1 MDLKKYIASIP
12 GFPKE
17 GIIFRDVTP
26 ILETPEAMHYVVDAF
41 TEFAKQTGADLI
53 LGPEARGFLFGVPVA
68 LEANLPLSLIHISE
82 PTRPY

>member
-41 TEFAKQTGADLI
+41 TEFAKQTSV
-53 LGPEARGFLFGVPVA
+53 LFA
-68 LEANLPLSLIHISE
+68 KNKSFKHKTLLLCQQKEN
-82 PTRPY
+82 T

>member
-41 TEFAKQTGADLI
+41 TEFAKQTGADLN
-53 LGPEARGFLFGVPVA
+53 LRTRGSWFLVWGA
-68 LEANLPLSLIHISE
+68 SCLRS
-82 PTRPY
+82 